1 MSKALE
7 YESRIALA
15 IEALKSGQ
23 IRSLRK
29 AAAIFD
35 VPLITLHDRRAGRVT
50 RQESQVRY
58 RKLSPTEETALA

>member
-7 YESRIALA
+7 HESRIALA
-15 IEALKSGQ
+15 IEALKSDQ

-35 VPLITLHDRRAGRVT
+35 IPLTILHDRRAGRIT
-50 RQESQVRY
+50 YQESQVRH
-58 RKLSPTEETALA
+58 RKLSPTEETTLA